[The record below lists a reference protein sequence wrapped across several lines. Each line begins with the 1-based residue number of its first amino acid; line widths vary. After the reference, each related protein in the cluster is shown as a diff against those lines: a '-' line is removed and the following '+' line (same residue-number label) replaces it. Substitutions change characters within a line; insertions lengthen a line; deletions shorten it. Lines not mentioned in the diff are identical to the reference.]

1 MGIGKYRVLQT
12 LQYPFFSVMFISW
25 GGMGLY
31 RQRLKQK
38 TLLLVVLFGFL
49 IFLIMPGTRK
59 ESEQDLPEEGERLE
73 IPKEEEEE

>member
-1 MGIGKYRVLQT
+1 M
-12 LQYPFFSVMFISW
+12 
-25 GGMGLY
+25 Y

-73 IPKEEEEE
+73 IPKEEEEEGRKMRSRRQPAGKRAGFC